1 MLYKNAEMLLNI
13 TQRDGCRICDA
24 VLMNEVKTSEK
35 TPDEIVS
42 RMDKMLDVMLEASNR
57 GINEYIRSVSG
68 MSGGSAKL
76 LYDRIKDGH
85 SLCGGIIPLAMAR
98 ALSCSEVNASMGK
111 IVAAPTAGSCGILPA
126 VIITCGEALGCD
138 RRKMIDGLLTASG
151 IGQIIGRNATLAG
164 AEGGCQA
171 ECGSASAMAAAAA
184 VEMAGGTPEMAL
196 SAGAIAIQNVM
207 GLVCDPIAGLVEV
220 PCANR
225 NASGAVNAITS
236 AEMALSGIKS
246 FVPFDQVVA
255 SMYSVG
261 KAMPESLRETAM
273 GGVAATPIGEKMKCK
288 YWNKVNN
295 EK

>member
-1 MLYKNAEMLLNI
+1 MYKSAEMLLSI
-13 TQRDGCRICDA
+13 TQADGCRICDV
-24 VLMNEVKTSEK
+24 VLKCEERTSGNTRK
-35 TPDEIVS
+35 EIFE
-42 RMDKMLDVMLEASNR
+42 RMDKVLHVMLEASNK
-57 GINEYIRSVSG
+57 GLKESVMSVSG

-85 SLCGGIIPLAMAR
+85 SICGGIIPIAMAR
-98 ALSCSEVNASMGK
+98 ALSCSEINASMGK

-126 VIITCGEALGCD
+126 VIITWGEALGCD
-138 RRKMIDGLLTASG
+138 RESMIYGLLTASG
-151 IGQIIGRNATLAG
+151 VGQIIGRNATMAG

-171 ECGSASAMAAAAA
+171 ECGSAAAMAAAAA
-184 VEMAGGTPEMAL
+184 VEMAGGTPQMAF
-196 SAGAIAIQNVM
+196 SAGAIALQNVM

-255 SMYSVG
+255 SMYRVG

-273 GGVAATPIGEKMKCK
+273 GGIAASPIGEEMKNK
-288 YWNKVNN
+288 YWNTVNN
-295 EK
+295 MK

>member
-1 MLYKNAEMLLNI
+1 MYKNAEMLLSI
-13 TQRDGCRICDA
+13 TKRDNCRICDV
-24 VLMNEVKTSEK
+24 VLNNEVKISEN
-35 TPDEIVS
+35 TPEEVID
-42 RMDKMLDVMLEASNR
+42 RMDKILEVMLEASSR
-57 GINEYIRSVSG
+57 GLKEHVMSVSG

-76 LYDRIKDGH
+76 LYDRLHEGH
-85 SLCGGIIPLAMAR
+85 SLSGGIIPIAMAR

-111 IVAAPTAGSCGILPA
+111 IVAAPTAGSCGILPS

-138 RRKMIDGLLTASG
+138 RRGMINGLLTASG

-171 ECGSASAMAAAAA
+171 ECGSAAAMAAAAA
-184 VEMAGGTPEMAL
+184 VEMAGGTPDMAF
-196 SAGAIAIQNVM
+196 SAGAIALQNVM
-207 GLVCDPIAGLVEV
+207 GLVCDPIAGLVEI

-236 AEMALSGIKS
+236 AEMALAGIKS

-255 SMYSVG
+255 SMYRVG

-273 GGVAATPIGEKMKCK
+273 GGVAATPVGEDMKK
-288 YWNKVNN
+288 RYWNTVKSM
-295 EK
+295 K

>member
-1 MLYKNAEMLLNI
+1 LYKNAEMLLSM
-13 TQRDGCRICDA
+13 TQSDSCRICDV
-24 VLMNEVKTSEK
+24 VLKNEAKTSGTTPEK
-35 TPDEIVS
+35 IID
-42 RMDKMLDVMLEASNR
+42 RMDKVLEVMLEASNK
-57 GINEYIRSVSG
+57 GLQEYVMSVSG

-76 LYDRIKDGH
+76 LYDRINGGH
-85 SLCGGIIPLAMAR
+85 SLSGGIIPIAMAR

-138 RRKMIDGLLTASG
+138 RRDMIDGLFTASG

-171 ECGSASAMAAAAA
+171 ECGSAAAMAAAAA
-184 VEMAGGTPEMAL
+184 VEMSGGTPEMAF
-196 SAGAIAIQNVM
+196 SAGAIALQNVM

-236 AEMALSGIKS
+236 AEMALAGIRS
-246 FVPFDQVVA
+246 FVPFDQVVF
-255 SMYSVG
+255 SMYRVG
-261 KAMPESLRETAM
+261 KAMPEELRETAM
-273 GGVAATPIGEKMKCK
+273 GGIAATPIGEEMKKK
-288 YWNKVNN
+288 YWNTDNN
-295 EK
+295 DK